1 MSRYLLQNSDI
12 GLRLVDRFSRQHPLH
27 ISFSDAGFSYRLRRG
42 GGKKEMIAKA
52 VGVKPSLR
60 VIDCTAGLGR
70 DSFLLASLGCEVTM
84 FERSKVMAFLLEDA
98 INRAL
103 SNERLYY
110 TASRISLVHGDAIA
124 LLGRQ
129 TGTPQVILIDPM
141 FPLKKK
147 SAHAKGE
154 MQFLQR
160 FIGKDE
166 DASGLLRC
174 AMATGSPRIVLKRPL
189 SGNELDGFTPSFSLK
204 GKSNRFDVFLQ

>member
-12 GLRLVDRFSRQHPLH
+12 GLRLVDRFSRQHPLL

-42 GGKKEMIAKA
+42 AGKKEMIAKA

-84 FERSKVMAFLLEDA
+84 FERSKVMTFLLEDA

-103 SNERLYY
+103 SNERLAD
-110 TASRISLVHGDAIA
+110 TVSRISLVHGDAIA
-124 LLGRQ
+124 LLGRRSR
-129 TGTPQVILIDPM
+129 THHVILIDPM

-147 SAHAKGE
+147 SAQAKGE

-174 AMATGSPRIVLKRPL
+174 AIATGSQRIVLKRPL
-189 SGNELDGFTPSFSLK
+189 SAIELDGFTPSFSLK